1 MKNKI
6 LNFPLKLIILNIFL
20 IVIQLAII
28 LIQLDNLPAKIPLFL
43 NRPWGEEQ
51 LGDKIYIFLIP
62 SISFFS
68 LLIGIV
74 LHKYFS
80 KNKDDFLTVTTFMFS
95 ILFSLLSIISILRI
109 TALVN

>member
-1 MKNKI
+1 MKNK
-6 LNFPLKLIILNIFL
+6 LLSFPSKLIILNIIL
-20 IVIQLAII
+20 IVIQLVII
-28 LIQLDNLPAKIPLFL
+28 LIQLDSLPAKIPLFL

-62 SISFFS
+62 SISFLSF
-68 LLIGIV
+68 LAGIV
-74 LHKYFS
+74 LHKYLL
-80 KNKDDFLTVTTFMFS
+80 KNKDDLLTATAFLFS